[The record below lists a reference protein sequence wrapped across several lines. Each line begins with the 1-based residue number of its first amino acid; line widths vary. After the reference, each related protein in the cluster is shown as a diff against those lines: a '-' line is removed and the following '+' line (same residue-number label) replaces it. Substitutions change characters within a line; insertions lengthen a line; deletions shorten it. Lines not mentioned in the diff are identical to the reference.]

1 MSVSIVRTGL
11 KGVGLAGAI
20 AAAVVVTSG
29 LAAAAPP
36 AGEMPDVGSGPA
48 RVEIALSGD
57 AEARLLAR
65 HGQIRDAL
73 GFPTGKH
80 RGAWH
85 VRDGFN
91 HAEFDEVTEV
101 AAGGEVLSVTQF
113 DARGLRL
120 AVRLDKPAASRL
132 SLKQDRAVKAAEQ
145 AVRRAGLPLGPVA
158 VAETDTVGGGLVV
171 RWARTED
178 GVPVRGDE
186 VRVGVRPDGRIAS
199 VSRVDHD
206 LAAPAR
212 RSIGSARAIE
222 IGRTILAEWSGQSE
236 SEYEIQG
243 ATLEWVEPNGI
254 FDPERIGSTAGPYRQ
269 AWVVVA
275 KPTGVATEHLNLL
288 ALFIDAVDGSLIGG
302 DTVQ

>member
-11 KGVGLAGAI
+11 KAVGLAGAI

-29 LAAAAPP
+29 LAAAARP
-36 AGEMPDVGSGPA
+36 AGELPDVGRGPA
-48 RVEIALSGD
+48 RVEVALSGD

-65 HGQIRDAL
+65 HGQVRDAL
-73 GFPTGKH
+73 GFPTGKN

-85 VRDGFN
+85 VKDGFN
-91 HAEFDEVTEV
+91 HTEFDEVSEV

-113 DARGLRL
+113 DGRGLRL
-120 AVRLDKPAASRL
+120 AVRLDKPAASRA
-132 SLKQDRAVKAAEQ
+132 SLRQSKAVKAAEQ
-145 AVRRAGLPLGPVA
+145 AVRRTGLPLGPVA
-158 VAETDTVGGGLVV
+158 VAEADTVSGGLVV

-186 VRVGVRPDGRIAS
+186 IRVAIRPDGRIAS
-199 VSRVDHD
+199 LSRVDHA
-206 LAAPAR
+206 LAAGRKAI
-212 RSIGSARAIE
+212 SSGRAVE
-222 IGRTILAEWSGQSE
+222 IGRTILDEWSGHSE
-236 SEYEIQG
+236 SDYEIQG

-254 FDPERIGSTAGPYRQ
+254 FDPDRIGSMPEAYRQ

-275 KPTGVATEHLNLL
+275 KPTGAAAEHLNLL
-288 ALFIDAVDGSLIGG
+288 ALFIDAADGSLIGG